1 MNDKEMSMVDHLSEL
16 RKRLI
21 WVIAC
26 FILFMIIGFLAAPSV
41 VEHLKNDPAASNV
54 SWHVF
59 GLSDALRIYMQVSFI
74 IALVLTMPVILF
86 HVWRFMSPGL
96 TEVEQRA
103 LLTYI
108 PFAVILLLL
117 GIAFGYY
124 ILLPMIIGFMSNFTS
139 ALGAEETYGL
149 TQYFQFMFNLV
160 LPVSLLFE
168 LPVVILFLTTIR
180 IVNPII
186 LAKWRKYA
194 VLVFVTI
201 AAMVTPPDF
210 ISNIL
215 VSIPLIALYEISIW
229 LSKFVYRRQ
238 QERDKEW
245 EKDEEEFAIID
256 TDD

>member
-21 WVIAC
+21 WVISF
-26 FILFMIIGFLAAPSV
+26 FILFMIIGFVVAPTL
-41 VEHLKNDPAASNV
+41 VEHLKNDPAASNI

-59 GLSDALRIYMQVSFI
+59 GFSDALRIYMQVAFI
-74 IALVLTMPVILF
+74 IAVILTLPVILF

-96 TEVEQRA
+96 TQVEQRA
-103 LLTYI
+103 LLIYI
-108 PFAVILLLL
+108 PFAIILLLL
-117 GIAFGYY
+117 GLSFGYY
-124 ILLPMIIGFMSNFTS
+124 ILLPMIIGFMSNFTF

-149 TQYFQFMFNLV
+149 TQYFQFMFNLI

-180 IVNPII
+180 VVNPMI
-186 LAKWRKYA
+186 LKKFRKYSI
-194 VLVFVTI
+194 LIFVTI
-201 AAMVTPPDF
+201 AALVTPPDF

-229 LSKFVYRRQ
+229 LSGFVYRKQ
-238 QERDKEW
+238 KERDKEW
-245 EKDEEEFAIID
+245 EEEFAIIK